1 MDKYQRKIIKLANKG
16 IKRMM
21 IINKKIIFKVSNIYY
36 CIYTI
41 SKHIRP
47 LYFYYY
53 IYMYIKYKNYIS
65 FQISL
70 KSKIRRNNFK

>member
-21 IINKKIIFKVSNIYY
+21 IINKKIIFKVSYIYY

-53 IYMYIKYKNYIS
+53 IYIYVYKTQKLYQFPNKFKIKN
-65 FQISL
+65 
-70 KSKIRRNNFK
+70 